1 MTFPEIVKTTL
12 WDIID
17 EDVPLT
23 FFFWKNPDKDF
34 YPEAY

>member
-17 EDVPLT
+17 ADVPLT
-23 FFFWKNPDKDF
+23 FFFCKKSR
-34 YPEAY
+34 

>member
-17 EDVPLT
+17 GDVPLT
-23 FFFWKNPDKDF
+23 FFFFCKKSR
-34 YPEAY
+34 